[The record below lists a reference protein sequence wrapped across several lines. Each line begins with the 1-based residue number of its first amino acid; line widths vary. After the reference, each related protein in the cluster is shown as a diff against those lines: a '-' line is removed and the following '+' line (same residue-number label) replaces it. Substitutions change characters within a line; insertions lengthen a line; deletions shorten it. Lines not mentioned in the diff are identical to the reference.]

1 MRHLLV
7 YDINEY
13 LLLHSNTEQ
22 VCYLGFDYKKKKMLQ
37 EKGIPLLDIS
47 LILSKI
53 SDEMKYD
60 FIDYIAS
67 VGEIQK
73 NKVMWWSTRIASK
86 INLQTDFY
94 SIVCLIMAADE
105 LIVEKSCNV
114 FITDDWRVFFTI
126 KNKFEC
132 FASAFSQFKA
142 RIAFFKSISFYTAK
156 YFLSRLK
163 WMTRILIKNNTFK
176 KYLNQVKGKA
186 VFIFSWV
193 EERSF
198 NNEGEYNDPYFPG
211 IEKFVSQQSTVLL
224 LPYYVNPSFFSR
236 LKKTGKALVGMP
248 YYSSI
253 KIILQS
259 LPVVYRINFN
269 PLFKGVDLKYLWT
282 NEILREN
289 CGSHLCQQLHDF
301 KCWEMFFQDHKGKVL
316 YPYENQP
323 WEKVMIMA
331 ASKRAKTVEF
341 IGYQHSA
348 IGKILFNYHTTPRE
362 ISIMP
367 RPDTI
372 VANSAPNF
380 QFLNNMYKDCG
391 VKVLDGGA
399 LRYAEPPDLKTDC
412 DYPKRLGVFLPND
425 IRQSCELFTDVINNK
440 QSGFEFLIK
449 YHPDL
454 PLDFKINKSNVRIFL
469 KSARELYG
477 IVSGVVYCSST
488 VGLEA
493 YSCGIPVFRFQGQFI
508 DLRMGEYIFE
518 PKVITSVNEISDQH
532 LVLHQEKNLFG
543 AINNSV
549 WMNILN

>member
-1 MRHLLV
+1 MRQLLV

-13 LLLHSNTEQ
+13 FSLHSNTEQ

-53 SDEMKYD
+53 SDEMKYE

-94 SIVCLIMAADE
+94 SIVCLIMAANE
-105 LIVEKSCNV
+105 LIGGKVCNV
-114 FITDDWRVFFTI
+114 FITDDWRVFFTL
-126 KNKFEC
+126 KNKFGF
-132 FASAFSQFKA
+132 FASSRSRFKA
-142 RIAFFKSISFYTAK
+142 SIDFFKSIPFYIAK
-156 YFLSRLK
+156 LFLSRLK
-163 WMTRILIKNNTFK
+163 WMTKIFIKNSIIK
-176 KYLNQVKGKA
+176 KYLNRVKRKS

-198 NNEGEYNDPYFPG
+198 NNEGAYNDPYFPG
-211 IEKFVSQQSTVLL
+211 IEKFASQEPAVLL
-224 LPYYVNPSFFSR
+224 IPYYVNTSLFSKLGR
-236 LKKTGKALVGMP
+236 TGKALVGIP
-248 YYSSI
+248 YYSNI

-259 LPVVYRINFN
+259 LPVVYKINFN
-269 PLFKGVDLKYLWT
+269 PLFKGVDLKYLWI
-282 NEILREN
+282 NEILKEN
-289 CGSHLCQQLHDF
+289 CGSHICQQLHDF

-331 ASKRAKTVEF
+331 ASKIPNSIEF
-341 IGYQHSA
+341 IGYQHSS

-367 RPDTI
+367 KPDTI
-372 VANSAPNF
+372 IANSVPHF
-380 QFLNNMYKDCG
+380 QFLNNMYKGSG

-399 LRYAEPPDLKTDC
+399 LRFAEPPELKTDC
-412 DYPKRLGVFLPND
+412 DHLKRFGVFLPNSKS
-425 IRQSCELFTDVINNK
+425 QAYELFADVINNN

-454 PLDFKINKSNVRIFL
+454 PLDLKITKSNVQIFS
-469 KSARELYG
+469 KSARELYS
-477 IVSGVVYCSST
+477 IVSGVIYCSSNS
-488 VGLEA
+488 GLEA
-493 YSCGIPVFRFQGQFI
+493 YSYGIPAFRFQGQFI

-518 PKVITSVNEISDQH
+518 PKVVTSVNEISDQH
-532 LVLHQEKNLFG
+532 FVVRQGKNLFG
-543 AINNSV
+543 TINNSV